1 MSTDFTINQRGNQ
14 KVVITE
20 RSGRFDLD
28 LCRYV
33 SMGPQS
39 MESDEALEMVA
50 GLIYAIWCSH
60 PEEAEALVDGLHN
73 RGIPEACETHPICMA
88 TREAQ

>member
-1 MSTDFTINQRGNQ
+1 
-14 KVVITE
+14 
-20 RSGRFDLD
+20 
-28 LCRYV
+28 
-33 SMGPQS
+33 